1 MNGVDTAPVESATL
15 GTMSEPQTAGT
26 VLESMRE
33 RLARMGMDPALVDAP
48 VEPQVGVPESPEDR
62 AERLA
67 LQARNRASRWR
78 SALPAIYREASLDAL
93 RPEQHPQDVRSWLP
107 SGRLGL
113 LLVGGVGT
121 GKTYAAYALGNA
133 AVERGR
139 ITEAWRVHDL
149 LAACRPGGD
158 PTAESRARSAELL
171 ILDDLM
177 GGQASP
183 FAVETLTAILDERVN
198 HGRRTVV
205 TTNLSADEMTEVWG
219 PRLLDRVTYRADV
232 VKFAGQSLRRSW

>member
-1 MNGVDTAPVESATL
+1 MNGVDVAVESATL

-48 VEPQVGVPESPEDR
+48 RLDSTSGVPESDEDR

-78 SALPAIYREASLDAL
+78 AALPAIYRDATLDAL
-93 RPEQHPQDVRSWLP
+93 RDDQHPLEARSWLA
-107 SGRLGL
+107 GGL
-113 LLVGGVGT
+113 LNALLVGGVGT
-121 GKTYAAYALGNA
+121 GKTFTAYALGNA

-139 ITEAWRVHDL
+139 IVEAWSVHDL
-149 LAACRPGGD
+149 LAALRPGGD
-158 PTAESRARSAELL
+158 PTAEGRARSAELL

-177 GGQASP
+177 GGVVSP
-183 FAVETLTAILDERVN
+183 FAVETLTAILNDRVN
-198 HGRRTVV
+198 HDRRTVL
-205 TTNLSADEMTEVWG
+205 TTNLDAPTVVEVWG
-219 PRLLDRVTYRADV
+219 PRLLDRIMWRSEVMRFT
-232 VKFAGQSLRRSW
+232 GESLRRAW